1 VEQRLT
7 GEASG
12 ESNTRGNVD
21 LRYRIILYRRLF
33 YEGEQRNEM
42 GPEEGYKS
50 RRIFFRMFA
59 CGVPVVAQRKQI

>member
-1 VEQRLT
+1 MEQRLT

-42 GPEEGYKS
+42 GPEEG
-50 RRIFFRMFA
+50 
-59 CGVPVVAQRKQI
+59 